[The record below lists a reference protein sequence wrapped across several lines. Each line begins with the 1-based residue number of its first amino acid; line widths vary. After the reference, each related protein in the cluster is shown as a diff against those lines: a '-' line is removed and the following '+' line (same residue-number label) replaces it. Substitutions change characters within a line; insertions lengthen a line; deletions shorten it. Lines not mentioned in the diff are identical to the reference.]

1 MAKAPINVSIN
12 GDYNDK
18 DIKRAMKDLASLQ
31 KDAGNTESGFSKLGK
46 SAIGLGAAMGIGFA
60 GVQTLANVLGDSIAE
75 AQEAIKVNAATA
87 QIIKAT
93 GAAANVTADQVADL
107 SQHISEQI
115 AVDDELIQTSANL
128 ILTFK
133 NVRNEGTGL
142 AAVFDRTVLAAQ
154 DLAAAGFGDAESAAK
169 MLGKAL
175 NDPEKGLTALS
186 RAGVTFTQQQKDQIG
201 TLIEGGDVLKAQQLI
216 LAEVE
221 SQVGGVAGATAT
233 GIDKFNVYFANL
245 KEELGLALLPF
256 INALISGAIPAIKA
270 VSEGIKNSTAFVQE
284 NKTALIIATTAVAS
298 LTAAMLLNR
307 IGGIAFAL
315 QYAAH
320 TVVMGTYTLA
330 ANVARIATIT
340 LTAAMR
346 ALPFALV
353 ITGLAAVV
361 AGLVNYQNKTNATRP
376 TTTAQERA
384 LKDVGFGAAY
394 AAARIANTSEET
406 LLLREQQVK
415 LKGALS
421 GTVTSALSAGDAIT
435 SRLIP
440 ATYGA
445 EEAADQASF
454 SYLKL
459 YETLWNTARIARQ
472 VASDLANTS
481 GTVTSAISE
490 GVQLGG
496 SPVWQKMAEGYGAVD
511 KAAKGASGS
520 AGAVNKEL
528 DQLSDKKQRRMDALR
543 DLADSAKQAMMDMRE
558 SVYSTMS
565 SWLDLG
571 TALDTYKARQTLVTE
586 TLKAL
591 EEQRRS
597 MTEAS
602 TQDQKDK
609 LQELADA
616 HERAKG
622 AAASGAQSIVAEF
635 NEQAKKFGEFGAKL
649 QELLRAGLN
658 KTSFMQIISMGYER
672 GGEVVDSYLKGN
684 TSELV
689 RQTNST
695 MAEYDKLSQSI
706 AEESSRAF
714 YQAGLQSALAL
725 LKAFT
730 AALGKGGSA
739 RREMKAI
746 IKDLEK
752 ELQINITSNVA
763 TPGGGTSSFA
773 PSAPAASQSG
783 FVPFIDQN
791 WGTGDPFAGGIAG
804 LEAYAG
810 LAGFGFGAFA
820 NGGLVKGPM
829 LGLVGEAGPELIV
842 PLDKVGRMGGTSIN
856 LTVNAGMGT
865 NGAEVGRQVI
875 DAIAAYE
882 RRNGRVYVS
891 A

>member
-1 MAKAPINVSIN
+1 MAKAPINVSIS
-12 GDYNDK
+12 GDYKDK
-18 DIKRAMKDLASLQ
+18 DIKRAMKDLGSLQ
-31 KDAGNTESGFSKLGK
+31 KDASGTESGFSKLGK
-46 SAIGLGAAMGIGFA
+46 SALGLGAALGLGFA
-60 GVQTLANVLGDSIAE
+60 GVQTLANVFKDSIAE

-93 GAAANVTADQVADL
+93 GSAANVTADQVADL
-107 SQHISEQI
+107 SQRISEQI

-154 DLAAAGFGDAESAAK
+154 DLSAAGFGDAESAAK

-175 NDPEKGLTALS
+175 NDPKLGLTALS
-186 RAGVTFTQQQKDQIG
+186 RAGVTFTEQQKDQIK
-201 TLIEGGDVLKAQQLI
+201 TLTEGGDVLKAQQLI

-233 GIDKFNVYFANL
+233 GIDKFNVYFSNL
-245 KEELGLALLPF
+245 KEELGLAILPL
-256 INALISGAIPAIKA
+256 INALISGLIPAIKGLTD
-270 VSEGIKNSTAFVQE
+270 GIKNSSTFIQE
-284 NKTALIIATTAVAS
+284 NKTAIILVTVAVAAFTAALVVQRAA
-298 LTAAMLLNR
+298 LTASS
-307 IGGIAFAL
+307 IAFA
-315 QYAAH
+315 
-320 TVVMGTYTLA
+320 
-330 ANVARIATIT
+330 ANVVASKLLVGAIN
-340 LTAAMR
+340 LTTTAIVAMSAAMR
-346 ALPFALV
+346 LIPFVA
-353 ITGLAAVV
+353 IATAAVAFV
-361 AGLVNYQNKTNATRP
+361 MVLDQGAKSQKAWREETKRSLDATNGWKDAQGNATK
-376 TTTAQERA
+376 AA
-384 LKDVGFGAAY
+384 VAY
-394 AAARIANTSEET
+394 AAANRFSKYA
-406 LLLREQQVK
+406 QQDLTK
-415 LKGALS
+415 AIS
-421 GTVTSALSAGDAIT
+421 GTVGAAIAAGNAMGST
-435 SRLIP
+435 LTP
-440 ATYGA
+440 NTYEAG
-445 EEAADQASF
+445 EAAERAAS
-454 SYLKL
+454 SYVS
-459 YETLWNTARIARQ
+459 LWEAIWNAKRIA
-472 VASDLANTS
+472 SDFANTS

-490 GVQLGG
+490 GVKMGG
-496 SPVWQKMAEGYGAVD
+496 SPVWQKIASGYGAVD
-511 KAAKGASGS
+511 KAANGAAGS
-520 AGAVNKEL
+520 AGSVNKEL
-528 DQLSDKKQRRMDALR
+528 DKLSDKKQKRMDALK
-543 DLADSAKQAMMDMRE
+543 DLAETAKKSMSDMRD
-558 SVYSTMS
+558 SVYGTVVG
-565 SWLDLG
+565 WLDLG
-571 TALDTYKARQTLVTE
+571 NAFDTYKARQTAVTE

-591 EEQRRS
+591 EEQRKT
-597 MTEAS
+597 MTAES

-616 HERAKG
+616 HERAKD

-649 QELLRAGLN
+649 QQLLKAGLN
-658 KTSFMQIISMGYER
+658 KTSFMQILSMGAER
-672 GGEVVDSYLKGN
+672 GGEVADSYLTGN

-714 YQAGLQSALAL
+714 YQAGLKSALAL

-752 ELQINITSNVA
+752 ELQINVTTNVA
-763 TPGGGTSSFA
+763 TPGGGTSSFT

-810 LAGFGFGAFA
+810 LNFGAFA
-820 NGGLVKGPM
+820 NGGLVRGPM

-842 PLDKVGRMGGTSIN
+842 PLDKVGRMGGSTIVLN
-856 LTVNAGMGT
+856 VNAGMGT
-865 NGAEVGRQVI
+865 NGAEVGRQIV
-875 DAIAAYE
+875 DALKAYE
-882 RRNGRVYVS
+882 RRNGAVYAS